1 MMGLPFDNL
10 RQRSFVIEA
19 LAREDAARLVP
30 VHASTFR
37 QPWNEDDFH
46 ALLGEDNVFGF
57 VAREEG
63 NRAAQPGGFVLARLV
78 LDEAEILTIAVAPQF
93 QRKGIGHA
101 LMDAILRH
109 LHNARAS
116 MLFLEVDELN
126 TPALALYRRLGF
138 KQVGKRPGYY
148 ETPSGRSAAL
158 TMRRD
163 FGRRETGSGR

>member
-1 MMGLPFDNL
+1 MGLPFDNL
-10 RQRSFVIEA
+10 RPRTFIIEA
-19 LAREDAARLVP
+19 LRREDAGSLVP
-30 VHASTFR
+30 IHAGTFR

-46 ALLGEDNVFGF
+46 ALLREGNVFGF
-57 VAREEG
+57 IAREEG
-63 NRAAQPGGFVLARLV
+63 NRGAPAGGFVLARLV

-93 QRKGIGHA
+93 QRKGVGHA
-101 LMDAILRH
+101 LMDATLRH
-109 LHNARAS
+109 LHNERAD

-126 TPALALYRRLGF
+126 IPALGLYRGLGF

-163 FGRRETGSGR
+163 LGRRAGSGR